1 MLCLC
6 WVSPCFRDTQDKEE
20 SGRGRNGETWL
31 GKDRVKLWKGQ
42 VQKEVGRLSLKCPG
56 TGH

>member
-6 WVSPCFRDTQDKEE
+6 WVSPYFKNTQDKEE
-20 SGRGRNGETWL
+20 NGREEMEKHGW
-31 GKDRVKLWKGQ
+31 GKDGMKLWKGQ
-42 VQKEVGRLSLKCPG
+42 VEKEVGRLSLKCPG